1 MGAYGRPSAYPTDRR
16 FTWNCQL
23 PVKLV
28 MLSPRV
34 KQGWTQFSYHR
45 TTTVEV
51 LRSFPRQR
59 VPDWIILRDTTHVR
73 LLLYQLDAASFAAT
87 SFAFQGIQRL
97 DTVGAPS
104 NIVATLSKVL
114 LIANSLVVDH

>member
-1 MGAYGRPSAYPTDRR
+1 MGAYGCPTPGPHGSGVSRGIA
-16 FTWNCQL
+16 NCQL
-23 PVKLV
+23 SSLC
-28 MLSPRV
+28 SPRV